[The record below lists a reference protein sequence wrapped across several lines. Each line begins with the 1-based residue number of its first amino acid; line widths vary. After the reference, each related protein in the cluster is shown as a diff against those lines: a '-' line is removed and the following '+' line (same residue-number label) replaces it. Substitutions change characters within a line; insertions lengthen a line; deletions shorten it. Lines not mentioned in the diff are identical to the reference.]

1 MTAANVASTQQGI
14 GRTGSP
20 GVVTALALAVALLAG
35 VAIGAFAVR
44 ATTTTTHVAPAA
56 VAPTTHQPRV
66 GPMAAPGAAATVAS
80 RQMAN
85 YRQLVANLGAARK
98 AHDFRSIYRIDRAL
112 DAALTPA
119 VIGMVYQEHARL
131 AANLT
136 AAYERHDMRAQ
147 ALISRQ
153 VQALCGQPDVQ
164 SRLKFCN

>member
-14 GRTGSP
+14 GRTGIP
-20 GVVTALALAVALLAG
+20 GVVTALALALALLAG

-66 GPMAAPGAAATVAS
+66 GPMAASAASAT

-119 VIGMVYQEHARL
+119 VIGMVYQEHSRL
-131 AANLT
+131 AANLE

>member
-14 GRTGSP
+14 GRTGNP
-20 GVVTALALAVALLAG
+20 GLVTALALAVALLAG

-44 ATTTTTHVAPAA
+44 ATTTTARVAPAA

-66 GPMAAPGAAATVAS
+66 GPMAPAASATVAT

-119 VIGMVYQEHARL
+119 MIGMVYQEHARL
-131 AANLT
+131 AANLE

-153 VQALCGQPDVQ
+153 VQELCGWPDVQ
-164 SRLKFCN
+164 SRLTFCN

>member
-1 MTAANVASTQQGI
+1 MSSLPVAAQ
-14 GRTGSP
+14 RRLSP
-20 GVVTALALAVALLAG
+20 RLPLGLVALVVVL
-35 VAIGAFAVR
+35 AIGAGAFVGAMAIANR
-44 ATTTTTHVAPAA
+44 AAPAPSVATSTIKHHSA
-56 VAPTTHQPRV
+56 VPQ
-66 GPMAAPGAAATVAS
+66 AAAAAT
-80 RQMAN
+80 RQMAS
-85 YRQLVANLGAARK
+85 YKQLVANLAAARM
-98 AHDFRSIYRIDRAL
+98 AHDFKSIYRIDRAL

-131 AANLT
+131 AANLM